1 MRLAART
8 RRRLSRRARL
18 LRSGGQQTAFFCTV
32 LSRLLIT
39 PSKVYEAFIP
49 LDRRRVGAVF
59 GPRVHVGEGM
69 PAAAVAES
77 PPRRWRQLCLPWA
90 PLSSLSDSSLHSMPG
105 HGHPELAE
113 LEELLSHHSWQPAAA
128 DKDLWL
134 RLSRLLVLIPL
145 KTFLVVPESLEDAC
159 CTEAVRVRLQDS
171 CRWPSWQ
178 EDTVEREDALIAWAD
193 MIALDQAGLDP
204 STRDASVCDFA
215 RNLSLENGD
224 QVDFLLRAFLGEE
237 VTEFVRHAAAERLGC
252 AVAEARLRCL
262 PSLVRGYL
270 VDDRRDMEE
279 IDGEMGAGAFAV
291 LHGWARGRQPRKGS
305 LNEAGILRDVFAAC
319 MPRARDVA
327 DSQFDGG
334 SMGTLLAELQL
345 DPAQA
350 GALFSQLSLDE
361 SSRPKHDSYL
371 NRYGTLRFKGKLLDV
386 SADGRSA
393 AEICRAIL
401 DCLLDEGAQQGLSS
415 AAPFAHTLMLF
426 SQWAMATR
434 LESWPAA
441 RRAELLR
448 LWTEAVVAEDA
459 CEWRRE
465 MNWAEGK
472 PFWRHA
478 QTGETRW
485 EPPPLGGD
493 SVGATDQV
501 VVTLHDDD
509 LSIEALTRAAQTSW
523 RGAAVAQARRTASL
537 LGVLTAAGV
546 DRIQCAK
553 RKADMSRSEWVD
565 AVVEEQL
572 RYLDADEARRRFG
585 VGAFE
590 TSSDGLLGR
599 YRSIDEEFCH
609 HAITQ
614 EVTNLVACN
623 EIIDGLTKAQRF
635 PLPVE
640 DASRLGRL
648 ISELGLEAN
657 DAVQVFA
664 AVAATEAQ
672 IFADEYG
679 APWVEACDF
688 TFAAAILRA
697 WAEAVEFVPLRP
709 RLTPVATMPPS
720 LLCLSASA
728 VLASNG
734 ALPPHVHLPECE
746 AKLCLDALVHA
757 AKASWRQDARDELER
772 RLSAQRA
779 AKRARAE
786 QEEAH
791 RKLCRMLGKSPSDVS
806 CACGKV
812 FNSSGAMQDHLR
824 DSGKCPVAV
833 AKRRAAARVEHALGV

>member
-1 MRLAART
+1 
-8 RRRLSRRARL
+8 
-18 LRSGGQQTAFFCTV
+18 
-32 LSRLLIT
+32 
-39 PSKVYEAFIP
+39 
-49 LDRRRVGAVF
+49 
-59 GPRVHVGEGM
+59 
-69 PAAAVAES
+69 
-77 PPRRWRQLCLPWA
+77 
-90 PLSSLSDSSLHSMPG
+90 MPG

-171 CRWPSWQ
+171 CRWPSWRQ
-178 EDTVEREDALIAWAD
+178 EDTVERVQREDALIAWAD
-193 MIALDQAGLDP
+193 MIALNQAGLDP

-237 VTEFVRHAAAERLGC
+237 VTEFVGHAAAERLGC

-262 PSLVRGYL
+262 PSLVRGCL

-361 SSRPKHDSYL
+361 SSRPKHDSCHIDSYL

-426 SQWAMATR
+426 SQWAMATS

-448 LWTEAVVAEDA
+448 LWTDAVVAEDA

-465 MNWAEGK
+465 MNYAEGK

-485 EPPPLGGD
+485 EPPLLGGD
-493 SVGATDQV
+493 SVGATDQA

-509 LSIEALTRAAQTSW
+509 LTIEALTRAAQTSW
-523 RGAAVAQARRTASL
+523 RDAAVAQARRTASL
-537 LGVLTAAGV
+537 LSVLTATGV
-546 DRIQCAK
+546 DRIRYAN
-553 RKADMSRSEWVD
+553 RKADSACSEWIG
-565 AVVEEQL
+565 AVVQEQL
-572 RYLDADEARRRFG
+572 RYLDADEAWRRFG
-585 VGAFE
+585 VSAFE

-599 YRSIDEEFCH
+599 YSSIDEEFCH

-623 EIIDGLTKAQRF
+623 NIIDGLTKAQRF

-648 ISELGLEAN
+648 ISELGLEAS

-664 AVAATEAQ
+664 AVAATEARTDRQ
-672 IFADEYG
+672 TDRQFGRKIFADEYG
-679 APWVEACDF
+679 APFVEACDF

-779 AKRARAE
+779 AKRARDE

-791 RKLCRMLGKSPSDVS
+791 RKLCRLLGTSPSDVN
-806 CACGKV
+806 CACGRD
-812 FNSSGAMQDHLR
+812 FNSFGAMQDHLR
-824 DSGKCPVAV
+824 DSGKCSVAV
-833 AKRRAAARVEHALGV
+833 EKRRAAARVEHALGV

>member
-1 MRLAART
+1 MLA
-8 RRRLSRRARL
+8 LN
-18 LRSGGQQTAFFCTV
+18 
-32 LSRLLIT
+32 
-39 PSKVYEAFIP
+39 
-49 LDRRRVGAVF
+49 
-59 GPRVHVGEGM
+59 
-69 PAAAVAES
+69 
-77 PPRRWRQLCLPWA
+77 
-90 PLSSLSDSSLHSMPG
+90 
-105 HGHPELAE
+105 
-113 LEELLSHHSWQPAAA
+113 
-128 DKDLWL
+128 
-134 RLSRLLVLIPL
+134 
-145 KTFLVVPESLEDAC
+145 
-159 CTEAVRVRLQDS
+159 
-171 CRWPSWQ
+171 
-178 EDTVEREDALIAWAD
+178 
-193 MIALDQAGLDP
+193 QAGLDP

-237 VTEFVRHAAAERLGC
+237 VTEFVGHAAAERLGC
-252 AVAEARLRCL
+252 AAAEARLRCL
-262 PSLVRGYL
+262 PSLVRGCL

-279 IDGEMGAGAFAV
+279 IDGEMGAGAFAM
-291 LHGWARGRQPRKGS
+291 LHGWARGRQPREGS

-361 SSRPKHDSYL
+361 SSRPKHDSDL
-371 NRYGTLRFKGKLLDV
+371 NRYGTLRFTGRLLDV

-401 DCLLDEGAQQGLSS
+401 DCLLDEGAQQGLTS
-415 AAPFAHTLMLF
+415 ATPFTHTLMLF
-426 SQWAMATR
+426 SQWAMATS

-441 RRAELLR
+441 RRAKLLR

-465 MNWAEGK
+465 MNYAEGK

-485 EPPPLGGD
+485 EPPLLGGD
-493 SVGATDQV
+493 SVGATDQA

-523 RGAAVAQARRTASL
+523 RDAAVAQARRTASL
-537 LGVLTAAGV
+537 LSVLTATGV
-546 DRIQCAK
+546 DRIRYAI
-553 RKADMSRSEWVD
+553 RKADSACSEWID

-572 RYLDADEARRRFG
+572 RHLDADEARRRFG
-585 VGAFE
+585 AGAFE

-599 YRSIDEEFCH
+599 YSSIDEGFCH
-609 HAITQ
+609 HVITQ

-623 EIIDGLTKAQRF
+623 NIIDGLTKAQRF

-648 ISELGLEAN
+648 ISELSLEAN
-657 DAVQVFA
+657 GAVQVFA
-664 AVAATEAQ
+664 AVAATEAR
-672 IFADEYG
+672 IFMDESVW
-679 APWVEACDF
+679 PPFVEACDF

-697 WAEAVEFVPLRP
+697 WAEAAEFVPLRP

-734 ALPPHVHLPECE
+734 ALPPQVHLPECE

-779 AKRARAE
+779 AKRARDE

-791 RKLCRMLGKSPSDVS
+791 RKLCRLLGTSPSDVN
-806 CACGKV
+806 CACGQKL
-812 FNSSGAMQDHLR
+812 NSFGAMQDHLR

-833 AKRRAAARVEHALGV
+833 EKRRAAARVEHALGV